1 MFSQTLSKE
10 YEHHC
15 PWNPCFSA
23 FLGFHCIHCS
33 GTSFISALP
42 LGQNAWRFWNVVLSL
57 YERSLL
63 LTHDPGQQKA
73 IYQRWNLNAS
83 LFSMTMPKKR
93 ESGNKNIAAAV
104 FRQTSVGVFR
114 ARCYTNLKKKMLGPQ
129 ELWSYLI
136 WKQIWWGL
144 ISEGLEALKISLISV
159 QTVCSS
165 SIKELI
171 PSRSLKSSSH
181 GTELFLRRK
190 FFNYVNL
197 YWLRGKESFPEDV
210 A

>member
-1 MFSQTLSKE
+1 MKILKCGTELVWEIPAAHPWPRSAEGYLSE
-10 YEHHC
+10 VE
-15 PWNPCFSA
+15 
-23 FLGFHCIHCS
+23 LECI
-33 GTSFISALP
+33 
-42 LGQNAWRFWNVVLSL
+42 
-57 YERSLL
+57 SLL
-63 LTHDPGQQKA
+63 NDHA
-73 IYQRWNLNAS
+73 
-83 LFSMTMPKKR
+83 KKR